1 MPTVAPGPPTDV
13 KSVMKTT
20 SAVITW
26 KAPASVG
33 SGLTGYTITATS
45 SNGGTTRTLSVG
57 ATTVQ
62 AEITNLTQNKK
73 YVFTVISLGSTNSG
87 SSLPTET
94 KISDAATPAA
104 GVAAASKTSSSDK
117 IAATAALNIIQFQDQ
132 RTLASNTYTKF
143 KSHAEYLRYLK
154 GKTSL
159 GFN

>member
-1 MPTVAPGPPTDV
+1 MSAPGPPTDI
-13 KSVMKTT
+13 KSNMKST
-20 SAVITW
+20 SAVISW
-26 KAPASVG
+26 KRPSSIG
-33 SGLTGYTITATS
+33 SGLTGYRITATS
-45 SNGGTTRTLSVG
+45 SNGGASQTLNVG

-62 AEITNLTQNKK
+62 AEITDLTKNKK

-94 KISDAATPAA
+94 KISDAVTPIA
-104 GVAAASKTSSSDK
+104 GAAAASNSSGSDT

-154 GKTSL
+154 GKTAL